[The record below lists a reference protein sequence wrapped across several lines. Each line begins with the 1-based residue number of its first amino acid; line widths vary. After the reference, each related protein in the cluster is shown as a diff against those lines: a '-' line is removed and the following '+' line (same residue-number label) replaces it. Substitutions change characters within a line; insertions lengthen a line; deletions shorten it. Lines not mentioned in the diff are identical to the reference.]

1 MAEGEG
7 RAQSASLEREH
18 GSLAASGARPA
29 GFSPGSFWGAVAWWM
44 TWLGLGLG
52 MESIAC
58 ASRRRAIDS
67 GGEQAADEE
76 SKRGSY
82 AEKRGPQR
90 REMKGLEAWLC
101 TSNESLRLLAYSL
114 S

>member
-1 MAEGEG
+1 
-7 RAQSASLEREH
+7 
-18 GSLAASGARPA
+18 
-29 GFSPGSFWGAVAWWM
+29 M

-52 MESIAC
+52 VDSIAC

-67 GGEQAADEE
+67 GGEQAVEEE

-90 REMKGLEAWLC
+90 REIKGPEAWL
-101 TSNESLRLLAYSL
+101 LGYGIQSL
-114 S
+114 STISLQSIVTLAGVYRTMVLALRRMTARADKVHATPGV

>member
-1 MAEGEG
+1 
-7 RAQSASLEREH
+7 
-18 GSLAASGARPA
+18 
-29 GFSPGSFWGAVAWWM
+29 
-44 TWLGLGLG
+44 

-67 GGEQAADEE
+67 GGEQVADEE

-101 TSNESLRLLAYSL
+101 TSNESHGCGVEEDDCQSRQGSHN
-114 S
+114 SGCVIGGICCMG